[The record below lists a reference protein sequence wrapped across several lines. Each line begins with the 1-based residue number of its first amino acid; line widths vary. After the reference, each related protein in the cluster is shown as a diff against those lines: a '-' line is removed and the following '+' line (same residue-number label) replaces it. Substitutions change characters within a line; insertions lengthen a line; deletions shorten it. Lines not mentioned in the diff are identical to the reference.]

1 MDKEFYKGLRRSLV
15 QSRRVIDQELPT
27 EEAKLDFF
35 ELVVANVRENPIF
48 QKDRG
53 MRLMGIIANAFLLDE
68 VLDTKEVNEETD
80 ESTTDD

>member
-27 EEAKLDFF
+27 EEAKLEFF
-35 ELVVANVRENPIF
+35 ELVVANVRKNPIF

-80 ESTTDD
+80 E

>member
-35 ELVVANVRENPIF
+35 ELVVANVRKNPIF

-80 ESTTDD
+80 E